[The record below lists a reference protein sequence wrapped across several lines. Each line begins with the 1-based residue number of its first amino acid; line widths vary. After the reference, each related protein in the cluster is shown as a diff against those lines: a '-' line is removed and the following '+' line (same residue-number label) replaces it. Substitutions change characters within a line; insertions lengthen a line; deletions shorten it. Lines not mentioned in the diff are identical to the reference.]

1 MSQASLWQ
9 NPQYSAQ
16 YAELCNALYERELR
30 LLASSDIQSV
40 NSIKGRLKGL
50 TYYINRTALLMINTQ
65 SPLELDV
72 QNASWS
78 SKQTKKTPMA
88 GQTPEVI
95 WQWYQ
100 SFSLAPGLVVPVLI
114 AGRVVVDSIDK
125 IDTEQGRFRTNAN
138 GWFTQERIFSSSE
151 KLTLLKPNKK
161 VMAAACSGHRW
172 NETGPLRPEIPTLR
186 ELLLTCS
193 INWKNFK
200 TPIIYS

>member
-16 YAELCNALYERELR
+16 FAELCNALYERELR
-30 LLASSDIQSV
+30 LLATSDIPSV
-40 NSIKGRLKGL
+40 TSIKGKLKGL
-50 TYYINRTALLMINTQ
+50 TYYINRTAHLMINTQ

-78 SKQTKKTPMA
+78 TKQMKKTPLA
-88 GQTPEVI
+88 GQSPEVI

-100 SFSLAPGLVVPVLI
+100 SFSLTPGLVVPLLI
-114 AGRVVVDSIDK
+114 DGRIVVDSIDR
-125 IDTEQGRFRTNAN
+125 IDMDKKRFRTNAN
-138 GWFTQERIFSSSE
+138 GWFNQERIVSSNESI
-151 KLTLLKPNKK
+151 TLLKPNKK

-193 INWKNFK
+193 INWQSFK
-200 TPIIYS
+200 VPIIYS